1 MPRGTELNAY
11 KRDNCLVD
19 FIMRHKG
26 EASAVSGKEIA
37 KHLNENGFY
46 TKTNDIHSLVSKV
59 KIERHLPICS
69 ARYSGYFWPTNGKE
83 IRQNIDILQKRVDGT
98 LRHIEHLKSF
108 IID

>member
-37 KHLNENGFY
+37 KHLNESGFY
-46 TKTNDIHSLVSKV
+46 TKKDDVHSMVNKV
-59 KIERHLPICS
+59 KMERHLPICS
-69 ARYSGYFWPTNGKE
+69 ARHSGYFWATNSNE
-83 IRQNIDILQKRVDGT
+83 IRQNIEILQKRVDGM
-98 LRHIEHLKSF
+98 LRHIDHLKSF